1 MFALLVP
8 VFLALGGVVIGIG
21 NWYTHAKHL
30 QTKADAAAFAGGSA
44 WDFPCGASG
53 GPVDQ
58 RIEAQARAY
67 VGPHTDV
74 TGTVRSSAYN
84 PQVGGRQRQQ
94 DSCRAQWPRL
104 VRQRQ

>member
-1 MFALLVP
+1 MYHLSERRACGSHRERGQTVVMFAILVP

-30 QTKADAAAFAGGSA
+30 QTKADAAAFAGGTA

-58 RIEAQARAY
+58 SI
-67 VGPHTDV
+67 
-74 TGTVRSSAYN
+74 
-84 PQVGGRQRQQ
+84 
-94 DSCRAQWPRL
+94 
-104 VRQRQ
+104 